1 MLPHKVVPSDD
12 DDEQQQV
19 HDAFE
24 KKRVYRQKDR
34 QTEERKERYQWA
46 WCASVCSTV
55 CP

>member
-1 MLPHKVVPSDD
+1 MNSDD

-34 QTEERKERYQWA
+34 QTDVRSLVRL
-46 WCASVCSTV
+46 ASGGPGVR
-55 CP
+55 PL